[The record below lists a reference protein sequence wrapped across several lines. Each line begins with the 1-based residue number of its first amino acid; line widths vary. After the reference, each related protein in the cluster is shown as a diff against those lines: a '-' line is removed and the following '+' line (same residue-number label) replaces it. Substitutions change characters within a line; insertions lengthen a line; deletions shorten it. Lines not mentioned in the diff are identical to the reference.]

1 MNDNLTITQ
10 ILKTKDISNN
20 SKIQMQNK
28 MQNKKSI
35 IFPKKTNIPML
46 SIRDIII
53 TSKGL
58 FIPWIILLIIVAGII
73 II

>member
-10 ILKTKDISNN
+10 ILKSRNN
-20 SKIQMQNK
+20 SVPSKNDI
-28 MQNKKSI
+28 KKNDKPS
-35 IFPKKTNIPML
+35 FPKQHPIPML

-53 TSKGL
+53 TSNGL

>member
-10 ILKTKDISNN
+10 ILKTKDVSNN
-20 SKIQMQNK
+20 SKMQNK

>member
-10 ILKTKDISNN
+10 ILKSKNNSNN
-20 SKIQMQNK
+20 SKIDI
-28 MQNKKSI
+28 KKNSKP
-35 IFPKKTNIPML
+35 IFPKQTSIPML
-46 SIRDIII
+46 SIKDIII

-58 FIPWIILLIIVAGII
+58 FIPWIILLIIVTGII